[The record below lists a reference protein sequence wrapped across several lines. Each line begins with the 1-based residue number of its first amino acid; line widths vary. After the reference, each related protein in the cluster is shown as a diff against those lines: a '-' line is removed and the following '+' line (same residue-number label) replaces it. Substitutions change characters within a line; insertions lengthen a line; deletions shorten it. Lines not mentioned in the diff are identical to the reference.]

1 MPFDHTKAPFPWFG
15 GKSRA
20 APLVWEL
27 LGDVP
32 HYVEPFAG
40 SLAVL
45 LNRPHQANRS
55 YFSETVNDLDGVI
68 VNAWRAIQWHPD
80 EVAEHVS
87 WPVTEADKTAR
98 QIAVQ
103 RWRTERNLDL
113 LAGSPKWC
121 DPEIAGWWIWGVCV
135 QIGAIGGPWT
145 VDPDTGRIIKQ
156 GRGVR
161 RDRPHLNNNG
171 MGVNSAGLREAG
183 VSRDRPHLGND
194 GQGVN
199 SAGLRETG
207 VYRDRPHLHDDGQG
221 VNSPQLREAGV
232 SRDRPHLHDNGMG
245 VNSAGLREAGVSR
258 DRPHLGNDGR
268 GVNSAGLRE
277 PGVSRDLPHLGDD
290 GRGVNSPQLREA
302 TVGDGAEFHP
312 LVMPR
317 LREWMHLL
325 SARLRHVRIVNGDWT
340 RVVTNG
346 AAQTL
351 SVRMSDQPAGIF
363 LDPPYDSDI
372 RSSGLY
378 HGDMD
383 NGDVAAACRQW
394 ALTVADNPKWRIV
407 IAGYDT
413 EHQELEQHGWT
424 VHEWFAKGF
433 LSGGM
438 GNIDGTSQQHRER
451 LWASPHCLTAGRE
464 PAQGSLW

>member
-1 MPFDHTKAPFPWFG
+1 MG
-15 GKSRA
+15 VNS
-20 APLVWEL
+20 
-27 LGDVP
+27 
-32 HYVEPFAG
+32 AG
-40 SLAVL
+40 L
-45 LNRPHQANRS
+45 R
-55 YFSETVNDLDGVI
+55 ETGVY
-68 VNAWRAIQWHPD
+68 
-80 EVAEHVS
+80 
-87 WPVTEADKTAR
+87 
-98 QIAVQ
+98 
-103 RWRTERNLDL
+103 
-113 LAGSPKWC
+113 
-121 DPEIAGWWIWGVCV
+121 
-135 QIGAIGGPWT
+135 
-145 VDPDTGRIIKQ
+145 
-156 GRGVR
+156 
-161 RDRPHLNNNG
+161 RDRPHLHDDGQGVNSPQLREAGVRRDLPHLSNNG

-199 SAGLRETG
+199 SAGLRE
-207 VYRDRPHLHDDGQG
+207 P
-221 VNSPQLREAGV
+221 GV
-232 SRDRPHLHDNGMG
+232 SRDLPHLGDDGRG

-258 DRPHLGNDGR
+258 DRPHLSNDGR

-351 SVRMSDQPAGIF
+351 AVRMSDQPAGIF

-383 NGDVAAACRQW
+383 NGDVATACRQW

>member
-171 MGVNSAGLREAG
+171 MGVNSAGLRE
-183 VSRDRPHLGND
+183 
-194 GQGVN
+194 
-199 SAGLRETG
+199 TG

-232 SRDRPHLHDNGMG
+232 R
-245 VNSAGLREAGVSR
+245 
-258 DRPHLGNDGR
+258 
-268 GVNSAGLRE
+268 
-277 PGVSRDLPHLGDD
+277 RDLPHLGDD

-351 SVRMSDQPAGIF
+351 AVRMSDQPAGIF

-383 NGDVAAACRQW
+383 NGDVATACRQW

>member
-1 MPFDHTKAPFPWFG
+1 VPFDHTKAPFPWFG
-15 GKSRA
+15 GKSKA

-145 VDPDTGRIIKQ
+145 ADPDTGRIIKQ
-156 GRGVR
+156 GR
-161 RDRPHLNNNG
+161 
-171 MGVNSAGLREAG
+171 AGLREAG
-183 VSRDRPHLGND
+183 VYRDLPHLK
-194 GQGVN
+194 
-199 SAGLRETG
+199 S
-207 VYRDRPHLHDDGQG
+207 DGQG

-232 SRDRPHLHDNGMG
+232 SRDRPHL
-245 VNSAGLREAGVSR
+245 
-258 DRPHLGNDGR
+258 
-268 GVNSAGLRE
+268 
-277 PGVSRDLPHLGDD
+277 GDD
-290 GRGVNSPQLREA
+290 GQGVNSPQLREA

-340 RVVTNG
+340 RVVTHG

-351 SVRMSDQPAGIF
+351 AVRMSDQPAGIF
-363 LDPPYDSDI
+363 LDPPYDNTE
-372 RSSGLY
+372 RSAGIY

>member
-15 GKSRA
+15 GKSKA

-171 MGVNSAGLREAG
+171 MGVNSAGLREPG
-183 VSRDRPHLGND
+183 VRRGILHL
-194 GQGVN
+194 
-199 SAGLRETG
+199 S
-207 VYRDRPHLHDDGQG
+207 DDG
-221 VNSPQLREAGV
+221 R
-232 SRDRPHLHDNGMG
+232 G

-258 DRPHLGNDGR
+258 DLPHLGNDGR

-277 PGVSRDLPHLGDD
+277 
-290 GRGVNSPQLREA
+290 A
-302 TVGDGAEFHP
+302 TVGDGPEYHP

-325 SARLRHVRIVNGDWT
+325 SARLRHVRVVNGDWT

-351 SVRMSDQPAGIF
+351 AVRMSDQPAGIF

-372 RSSGLY
+372 RSSGIY
-378 HGDMD
+378 HGEMD

-407 IAGYDT
+407 IAGYET

-451 LWASPHCLTAGRE
+451 LWASPHCLTPGGE

>member
-1 MPFDHTKAPFPWFG
+1 
-15 GKSRA
+15 
-20 APLVWEL
+20 VWEL

-171 MGVNSAGLREAG
+171 MGVNSAGLRE
-183 VSRDRPHLGND
+183 
-194 GQGVN
+194 
-199 SAGLRETG
+199 TG

-232 SRDRPHLHDNGMG
+232 R
-245 VNSAGLREAGVSR
+245 
-258 DRPHLGNDGR
+258 
-268 GVNSAGLRE
+268 
-277 PGVSRDLPHLGDD
+277 RDLPHLGDD

-351 SVRMSDQPAGIF
+351 AVRMSDQPAGIF

-383 NGDVAAACRQW
+383 NGDVATACRQW